1 MTKARADAVLI
12 AGDSGGTGASIKTS
26 IKAAGAPWEL
36 GLAETQQVLLANN
49 LRSRIRVRV
58 DGGLKTGRDVVSA
71 ALLGAE
77 EFGFGTSA
85 PLVAVGCIML
95 RKCHC
100 NTCSVGVATQDPRL
114 RAQFPG
120 KPEHVINYLHF
131 VARGDAGADGHARL
145 PHDGRNDRP
154 RGQVAPP

>member
-1 MTKARADAVLI
+1 MAVSAAGCGGGGSFHPVLVAKLTANAETDASGP
-12 AGDSGGTGASIKTS
+12 AGGTGAALKTS
-26 IKAAGAPWEL
+26 IKNCGAPWEL

-58 DGGLKTGRDVVSA
+58 DGGLKTGRDVVIG

-77 EFGFGTSA
+77 EYGFGTA

-100 NTCSVGVATQDPRL
+100 NTCSVGIATSPL
-114 RAQFPG
+114 
-120 KPEHVINYLHF
+120 
-131 VARGDAGADGHARL
+131 
-145 PHDGRNDRP
+145 
-154 RGQVAPP
+154 APIC